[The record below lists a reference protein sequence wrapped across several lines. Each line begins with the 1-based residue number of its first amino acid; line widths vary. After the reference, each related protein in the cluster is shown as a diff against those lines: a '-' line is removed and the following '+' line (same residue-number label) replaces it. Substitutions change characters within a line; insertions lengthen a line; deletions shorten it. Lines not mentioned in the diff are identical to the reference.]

1 MSELSEISTREKC
14 SKISNGQS
22 EAQIEGHTVKKW
34 LKEKEQTM
42 TYKTPHRN
50 AKIEQHDTNPTKRVG
65 LVQSGHQ
72 NHMIGI

>member
-1 MSELSEISTREKC
+1 MGNQKP
-14 SKISNGQS
+14 
-22 EAQIEGHTVKKW
+22 QIEGHTVKKW

-50 AKIEQHDTNPTKRVG
+50 AKIEQHDKNPTKRVG